1 MMEDQ
6 EKIIRNAGAAIA
18 SAGLSA
24 KDLKTACEKAARQ
37 IAKTGMTIW
46 ALTAVERYKLH
57 RRAKR
62 FGCVVHPRLHTININ
77 HKTLDSLNSKQ
88 RAVLDRLDAIGYSI
102 QIEI

>member
-6 EKIIRNAGAAIA
+6 KIKNAAAAIA

-24 KDLKTACEKAARQ
+24 TEFKKACEKAARGLQ
-37 IAKTGMTIW
+37 KTGMTIW
-46 ALTAVERYKLH
+46 RLTAKDRYKLH
-57 RRAKR
+57 RKAKR
-62 FGCVVHPRLHTININ
+62 FGCNVHPRLHIININ

-102 QIEI
+102 QTEI